1 MRHIGCSLYSFG
13 YIHAPTFFMYFRSS
27 IKHMVTQHIYKFE
40 LPLWQS
46 FSLTDAQKILL
57 NIVPTMECYAVHLPK
72 SCSVNDIISN
82 VGLLDGVRLLKPRVA
97 VLHPRNEPDFLHDC
111 NRLSMILESFNCQ
124 LCVEYIVYDKKLQ
137 YIFDSLPSSIGIT
150 LDFFHCVN
158 AGYSIESVI
167 SRYFSRIK
175 HVHLND
181 YSNSDIKAQ
190 CPGEGCLLLRN
201 YLNLLQCQEFQ
212 GTYMLECKFTNEQH
226 FRNIVDYCGR
236 IS

>member
-1 MRHIGCSLYSFG
+1 M
-13 YIHAPTFFMYFRSS
+13 AA
-27 IKHMVTQHIYKFE
+27 QHIYQFE

-46 FSLTDAQKILL
+46 FSLADAQKILL
-57 NIVPTMECYAVHLPK
+57 NIDPAMECYAVHLPK

-97 VLHPRNEPDFLHDC
+97 VLHPRNEPDFLHNC
-111 NRLSMILESFNCQ
+111 NRLSIILEIFNCQ

-137 YIFDSLPSSIGIT
+137 YIFDSLPSSTGIT

-158 AGYSIESVI
+158 AGSSIESVI
-167 SRYFSRIK
+167 RRYSSRIK

-201 YLNLLQCQEFQ
+201 YLDLLQCQEFQ
-212 GTYMLECKFTNEQH
+212 GTYMLECKFTDEQH